1 MIQKGLLVLAACVVA
16 VGAVSYWYVSRLME
30 GSPPV
35 TLAEETYRRINSG
48 QIVGYKEP
56 NGTLGWR
63 GIPFATPPVGELRW
77 KAPRAPQPWEGVR
90 NALNFG
96 SACPQRGFGGGTSG
110 ITGEEDC
117 LYLNVWQPPGLR
129 TPRPVMFWIHGG
141 ANHIGEA
148 ATPLYHGANL
158 AATHDVVVVSINY
171 RLGPLGWLTHP
182 GLRVSGDLADDSGNY
197 GTLDI
202 LRALEWVQENIAQF
216 NGDPD
221 NVTIFGESAGGFNVL
236 TMMVSSLAA
245 ELYHKAIVQSG
256 GLTIN
261 SFSVAEN
268 FRDDEEPGSNS
279 SSRELVNRLMVA
291 DGRAANRQEAK
302 AIQLSMTDTDVAKVL
317 RSAAPSQ
324 LLSAQGGGM
333 MGGTPYIFGD
343 GYVLPAD
350 AQADEIFTDVSNYNV
365 TPVILGTNRDEVKLF
380 LAMSPSVT
388 NRFFGIPYR
397 IRDSV
402 SYNRDAAYGTD
413 AWKLRAVDEL
423 AERLHDTQGHSVFAY
438 RFDWDDLRNVLSLDL
453 GSLFGA
459 AHAFEIPFM
468 FGNFDLIDRTMV
480 IAGEAKPA
488 RNALS
493 ASMMSYWANFAYTG
507 SPGRGRDGHEI
518 EWTGWKNGDAE
529 NERLLIFDSHTD
541 GGIRMSPLRLT
552 REGMRERVLN
562 DTSFTDQAAHCRTYR
577 QLFSDDDFR
586 QNEYAT
592 LGKAGCND

>member
-1 MIQKGLLVLAACVVA
+1 
-16 VGAVSYWYVSRLME
+16 W
-30 GSPPV
+30 
-35 TLAEETYRRINSG
+35 
-48 QIVGYKEP
+48 
-56 NGTLGWR
+56 
-63 GIPFATPPVGELRW
+63 
-77 KAPRAPQPWEGVR
+77 VR
-90 NALNFG
+90 
-96 SACPQRGFGGGTSG
+96 
-110 ITGEEDC
+110 
-117 LYLNVWQPPGLR
+117 
-129 TPRPVMFWIHGG
+129 
-141 ANHIGEA
+141 
-148 ATPLYHGANL
+148 
-158 AATHDVVVVSINY
+158 
-171 RLGPLGWLTHP
+171 
-182 GLRVSGDLADDSGNY
+182 
-197 GTLDI
+197 
-202 LRALEWVQENIAQF
+202 ENIAQF

-236 TMMVSSLAA
+236 TMMVSPLAA
-245 ELYHKAIVQSG
+245 GLYHKAIVQSG

-291 DGRAANRQEAK
+291 DGRAENRQEAK
-302 AIQLSMTDTDVAKVL
+302 AIQLSMTDIDVAEVL

-333 MGGTPYIFGD
+333 MGGTPCIFGD

-350 AQADEIFTDVSNYNV
+350 AQADEIFADLSNYNV

-388 NRFFGIPYR
+388 DRFFGIPYR

-402 SYNRDAAYGTD
+402 SYNRDATYGTD

-438 RFDWDDLRNVLSLDL
+438 RFDWDELRHVLSLDL

-480 IAGEAKPA
+480 IDAEAKPA
-488 RNALS
+488 RNSLS

-507 SPGRGRDGHEI
+507 NPGRGRDGREI
-518 EWTGWKNGDAE
+518 EWTGWKNGHTE
-529 NERLLIFDSHTD
+529 NERLLIFDSRTD

-562 DTSFTDQAAHCRTYR
+562 DASFTDQAAHCRTYR

-586 QNEYAT
+586 QTEYAT
-592 LGKAGCND
+592 LGKAGCID